1 VRTELESIV
10 TTELDSLGYELVE
23 LRIGGSRSRPVLDI
37 RIERRDRRD
46 VQVADCERASRAVE
60 VRLDA
65 APAVMSS
72 RYVLEVSSPGMER
85 PLRSLADW
93 QRFVGRRATV
103 KSRQFTAVGG
113 WIEAEI
119 VSAMAGESHATV
131 VLRDGKGVDHVLALP
146 DVQEARLA
154 FHWQPQG

>member
-1 VRTELESIV
+1 M
-10 TTELDSLGYELVE
+10 
-23 LRIGGSRSRPVLDI
+23 LDI

-60 VRLDA
+60 ARLDA
-65 APAVMSS
+65 APHVLPS

-85 PLRSLADW
+85 LLRSFADW
-93 QRFVGRRATV
+93 ERFVGRRATV
-103 KSRQFTAVGG
+103 KSRLFAAVGG
-113 WIEAEI
+113 WIEGEI
-119 VSAMAGESHATV
+119 VSATPDGSHGKV
-131 VLRDGKGVDHVLALP
+131 VLRDGKGVDHVFALP